1 MHHDK
6 NICNVAITI
15 GFGCKFVTKNYSSK
29 NRGYSVFSL
38 KWLKKNSTSYSSV
51 LRLNV
56 EQTLR
61 SFCLT
66 CVMFPAITAMLH
78 IDFNIEVHIFD
89 ILPDGLVEDVA
100 QGV

>member
-15 GFGCKFVTKNYSSK
+15 GFGCKFVTKDYSSK
-29 NRGYSVFSL
+29 NIGYSVFSL

-51 LRLNV
+51 LRLDV
-56 EQTLR
+56 EKFLFDLCDVSSHNSDVTYR
-61 SFCLT
+61 Y
-66 CVMFPAITAMLH
+66 
-78 IDFNIEVHIFD
+78 FNIEVHIFD

-100 QGV
+100 HGV